1 MSARFSPTDS
11 PLGLSFAQIFVPR
24 VYTVYMLSTIHGQI
38 TFVGP
43 KTLTIELNGVG
54 FEVFATARLLG
65 QAKADQDVKLY
76 VHLNVREDALELYGF
91 LTSEER
97 DFFRQLISISGVG
110 PKSGLGVL
118 SVANTSEIKQ
128 AVASGDATLLTRVS
142 GIGRKTA
149 ERIVVELKEKMAAEV
164 LATVG
169 TTGDGSILDALMQ
182 LGYSLNEAREAMQHV
197 PPGAES
203 IDERLKAA
211 LRSLG
216 KHTK

>member
-1 MSARFSPTDS
+1 MF
-11 PLGLSFAQIFVPR
+11 
-24 VYTVYMLSTIHGQI
+24 STIHGQI

-43 KTLTIELNGVG
+43 KTLTVELNGVG

-65 QAKADQDVKLY
+65 QAKVDQDVKLY

-91 LTSEER
+91 LTVEER

-118 SVANTSEIKQ
+118 SVANVGEIKQ

-149 ERIVVELKEKMAAEV
+149 ERIVVELKEKLAAEV

-169 TTGDGSILDALMQ
+169 VNGDGSILDALMQ
-182 LGYSLNEAREAMQHV
+182 LGYSINEAREAMKHI
-197 PPGAES
+197 PAGEES

-216 KHTK
+216 KRTK